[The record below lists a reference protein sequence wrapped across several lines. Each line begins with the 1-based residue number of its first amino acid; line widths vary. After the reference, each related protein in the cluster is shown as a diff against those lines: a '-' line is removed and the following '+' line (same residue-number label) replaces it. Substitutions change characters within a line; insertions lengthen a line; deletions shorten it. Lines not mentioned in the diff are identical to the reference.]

1 MTLVVAGLLLSTAS
15 TGKPYGAYPLGG
27 KGKVLI
33 HYVWPLFFIR
43 IRATL
48 RLSEERN
55 ALMYVNPETTVDFP
69 ISHLEAAALADF
81 LEANLDTVV
90 HDDDR
95 ANIGAVYARLRLTF
109 GD

>member
-1 MTLVVAGLLLSTAS
+1 
-15 TGKPYGAYPLGG
+15 
-27 KGKVLI
+27 
-33 HYVWPLFFIR
+33 
-43 IRATL
+43 
-48 RLSEERN
+48 
-55 ALMYVNPETTVDFP
+55 MYVNPETTVDFP